1 MYGMFHGLYNMES
14 RRRAASAESAARR
27 SETKTGEAQ
36 RELRLIAERLDK
48 LVLINMAMWSLVQE
62 RTGVSEEDLANRIQE
77 IDLQDGV
84 ADGKVTRN
92 VRQCPNCRRTM
103 SRRHN
108 KCLFCGSGNLGETA
122 LENI

>member
-1 MYGMFHGLYNMES
+1 MYGMFHGLYDLES
-14 RRRAASAESAARR
+14 RRRAASAESSARR
-27 SETKTGEAQ
+27 SETKAGDVQ

-48 LVLINMAMWSLVQE
+48 LVLVNMAMWSLVQE
-62 RTGVSEEDLANRIQE
+62 RTGVSEEDLANRVQE

-92 VRQCPNCRRTM
+92 LRQCPNCHRTM

-108 KCLFCGSGNLGETA
+108 KCLFCGSANLGETA

>member
-1 MYGMFHGLYNMES
+1 MLGMFHGLYNLES
-14 RRRAASAESAARR
+14 QRRAASATSAARR
-27 SETKTGEAQ
+27 SETKAGDAQ

-62 RTGVSEEDLANRIQE
+62 RTGVSEEDLANRVQE
-77 IDLQDGV
+77 IDLRDGV

-108 KCLFCGSGNLGETA
+108 KCLFCGSANLGKTA
-122 LENI
+122 MENI